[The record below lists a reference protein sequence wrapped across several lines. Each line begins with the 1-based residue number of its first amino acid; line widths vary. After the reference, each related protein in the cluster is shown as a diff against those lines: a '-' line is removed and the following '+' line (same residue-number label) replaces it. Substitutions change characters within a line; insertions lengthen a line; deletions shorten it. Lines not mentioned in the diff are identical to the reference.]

1 MERRTGVIP
10 TMSATLVFVLIAFV
24 LLLSFAYLATRR
36 TRDLPDVDQA
46 LTAIRALDIEAF
58 RNLVDPEE
66 EAFLRARLPIPEFKK
81 IKRERTRAA
90 LAYVRALASVSL
102 QFARFGDA
110 ARRSPDPVIAASGKQ
125 IADSAVY
132 LRLLALDAGAKLT
145 LSAAFPSLDPHRLRS
160 LLHQYDRATYL
171 LVQHDVLKRAHSRAA

>member
-1 MERRTGVIP
+1 
-10 TMSATLVFVLIAFV
+10 MSTTLLFVLIAFV

-36 TRDLPDVDQA
+36 SKDLPDVDQA

-66 EAFLRARLPIPEFKK
+66 EAFLRTSLPPQEFRK
-81 IKRERTRAA
+81 IKRERAQAA
-90 LAYVRALASVSL
+90 LAYVKALSHASL

-125 IADSAVY
+125 IADSAIY
-132 LRLLALDAGAKLT
+132 LRLRALDAGAQLM

-160 LLHQYDRATYL
+160 LLQQYDHATYL
-171 LVQHDVLKRAHSRAA
+171 LLKHNALARAHSQAA